1 MRRVRPILRKAAP
14 IAGLVALAV
23 GAALVARDAAAVQ
36 RGFDRS
42 DLAFEAQPAA
52 ERLWKIDTR
61 LPYARRAFSIEDDL
75 LYRRALRAFAVDA
88 RRGENPYDF
97 ERPAFRAEAQ
107 ATLGAAE
114 RSSLA
119 APLRSKAASLQGV
132 LSFEEGIA
140 DPVNGPTLV
149 GRSIEDLRRA
159 VRIDPS
165 NEEAKYNLEFLLR
178 LQDPNAARIRIR
190 ENIPAYRAGRSAP
203 GGAPPRRGRGY

>member
-14 IAGLVALAV
+14 IVGLLALAV
-23 GAALVARDAAAVQ
+23 VAALVARDAAAVQ

-61 LPYARRAFSIEDDL
+61 VPYARQAFAIEDDL

-119 APLRSKAASLQGV
+119 APLRSKAATLQGV

-140 DPVNGPTLV
+140 DPVNGPMLI

-159 VRIDPS
+159 IRIDPA
-165 NEEAKYNLEFLLR
+165 NEEAKYNLEFLFR
-178 LQDPNAARIRIR
+178 LQDPSAARIRIR

-203 GGAPPRRGRGY
+203 GGGPPRRGRGY